1 MWLPELYRWR
11 DRTSHLHLTFAISGS
26 ASGKRCCGHIC
37 VGEALRRVYCE
48 SSHVAITAHGKGR
61 LCIAMSLLMFLVAFL
76 SQTPANESV
85 LSNISKCNLLFP
97 PFNTN
102 YVLISSFT
110 KIVKDNIKFSS
121 QFRLEANNQTHE
133 SENQYKRNT
142 RQPF

>member
-1 MWLPELYRWR
+1 
-11 DRTSHLHLTFAISGS
+11 
-26 ASGKRCCGHIC
+26 
-37 VGEALRRVYCE
+37 
-48 SSHVAITAHGKGR
+48 
-61 LCIAMSLLMFLVAFL
+61 MSLLMFLVAFL